1 MKKSHFAS
9 LVCTAAVIG
18 TGLGAAPPVAAH
30 HRIHVVHPGKSI
42 QKAVDSAKPGDTVL
56 LASGTYHES
65 VTITTPRITLRGM
78 GRGAVIK
85 PAKTNAGSG
94 CAQGANGICVTGTKA
109 RSVAGVTLASLTV
122 TGFTGSGVVA
132 TSTDRL
138 TVRRVTA
145 TKNGVWGIA
154 LERSVRSVLRS
165 NTARGNGDAG
175 LFLANAIK
183 AEEGAQDTRATV
195 VERNHVSDNRIG
207 ITVRRLRNLTVADN
221 HMTGNCG
228 GIFVVGDE
236 NKPKTGALTVRDNL
250 VAQNNKSCPKSS
262 RLEAIQGSGIVL
274 TGTEDILVARNRVM
288 DHAGTS
294 SLSGGIVLYKSFV
307 GTPNERNRIVDNLV
321 TGNAPADLINA
332 DTAQTNTFERN
343 SCRASLPT
351 GLC

>member
-1 MKKSHFAS
+1 MKKSSLAS

-18 TGLGAAPPVAAH
+18 TGLAAAPPAAAH
-30 HRIHVVHPGKSI
+30 QKIRVVLPGQSI
-42 QKAVDSAKPGDTVL
+42 QKAVDSARPGDTVL
-56 LASGTYHES
+56 LAPGTYHES
-65 VTITTPRITLRGM
+65 VTVSTSRITLRGLS
-78 GRGAVIK
+78 RTAVLK
-85 PAKTNAGSG
+85 PSTRKAGNS
-94 CAQGANGICVTGTKA
+94 CAEAGNGICVTGTKD
-109 RSVAGVTLASLTV
+109 RPVNRVTLASLTV

-138 TVRRVTA
+138 TVRDVTA
-145 TKNGVWGIA
+145 DKNRVWGIA

-195 VERNHVSDNRIG
+195 VDRNRVSDNRIG

-221 HMTGNCG
+221 SMTGNCAG
-228 GIFVVGDE
+228 VFVVGDE
-236 NKPKTGALTVRDNL
+236 NKPKTGAITVRDNL
-250 VAQNNKSCPKSS
+250 VAQNNKSCPKNS

-274 TGTEDILVARNRVM
+274 TGVEDTLVARNRVM
-288 DHAGTS
+288 DHAGAS

-307 GTPNERNRIVDNLV
+307 GTPNERNGIVDNV
-321 TGNAPADLINA
+321 VKGNVPADLVNA
-332 DTAQTNTFERN
+332 DTGQTNTFARN
-343 SCRASLPT
+343 SCRVSLPA